1 MKKRI
6 LIPMALLATEIFITA
21 YIRNSDPNNY
31 GPPFSLENAVFFWG
45 IIFFLLALAIM
56 FGVENKYNISFPGS
70 PNGGNYMVNV
80 SNFIGNISQN
90 FFSRFYDF
98 STGSSILILS
108 VINLIIYFVLII

>member
-6 LIPMALLATEIFITA
+6 LIPVGLLATEIFLTTFV
-21 YIRNSDPNNY
+21 YNNDQHNY
-31 GPPFSLENAVFFWG
+31 VPTFSLTNAVFFWG

-56 FGVENKYNISFPGS
+56 FGVENKYNISFPRC
-70 PNGGNYMVNV
+70 PNGGDYMASV

-98 STGSSILILS
+98 STGTSILILS
-108 VINLIIYFVLII
+108 VINLIIYFILII

>member
-6 LIPMALLATEIFITA
+6 LIPTGLLATEIFITRLV
-21 YIRNSDPNNY
+21 YNY
-31 GPPFSLENAVFFWG
+31 DQHNYVPTFSLENAVFFWG

-98 STGSSILILS
+98 STGASILILG